1 MNPVRISA
9 ALRRQVRERAR
20 ERCEYCLLAEVQAFF
35 PHEPDHIVAFKHGGE
50 TVPENLA
57 LACFDC
63 NRFKGSDIASV
74 DPLSGDVT
82 SLFNPRTQQWSEHF
96 RLLDGRILPLT
107 PVGRTT
113 ERLLR
118 FNLPQRISTRRVT
131 SQTSD

>member
-1 MNPVRISA
+1 MLRRKHEPCPYLRSLTAAGVGKSKR
-9 ALRRQVRERAR
+9 ALRVL
-20 ERCEYCLLAEVQAFF
+20 LLAEVQAFF

-96 RLLDGRILPLT
+96 RLLDGRILPL
-107 PVGRTT
+107 
-113 ERLLR
+113 
-118 FNLPQRISTRRVT
+118 
-131 SQTSD
+131 